1 MTSIEKPIKTFS
13 QIDLASD
20 ITIVALLFLYTPIVD
35 LNARLIAVDGFFAQ
49 LGHLVFLFLC
59 LFACTFM
66 YFDAFLLHT
75 HKRTIHIPKALEG
88 VALLFVVAGVI
99 FLLLSFI
106 AIIYSLFTNAS
117 MPTFSAVLLSAAAIY
132 LGIAFGQDLM
142 AKQDDAEP
150 PKRARRF
157 VDRGHSLSGV
167 LPYFLTILVFVFP
180 AEYYLTRLELGPF
193 SPAFSFVGI
202 AAACVV
208 AFFVG
213 QVIEKML
220 RSVLI
225 IAGRENALSASS
237 LIFFSVLSILSLG
250 LLQSFLVQSAIA
262 ADNKMTEIG
271 ALFLFGFIPIRVFRV
286 LFAPTV
292 ANAILGAATLTF
304 YFLRQFHAI

>member
-1 MTSIEKPIKTFS
+1 MF
-13 QIDLASD
+13 
-20 ITIVALLFLYTPIVD
+20 FLYAHMVD
-35 LNARLIAVDGFFAQ
+35 FSAWLIAVDGFFAQ

-75 HKRTIHIPKALEG
+75 HNRTIHIPKALEG
-88 VALLFVVAGVI
+88 VALLFVVAAVI

-117 MPTFSAVLLSAAAIY
+117 MPTFSAVLLSAAGIY

-142 AKQDDAEP
+142 AEQDDAEP
-150 PKRARRF
+150 PKRPRRF

-193 SPAFSFVGI
+193 SQVFSFVGI
-202 AAACVV
+202 ATACVV
-208 AFFVG
+208 AFFIG

-220 RSVLI
+220 RSVLV
-225 IAGRENALSASS
+225 IAGRKNALSATS

-271 ALFLFGFIPIRVFRV
+271 ALVLFGFIPIRVFRI

-292 ANAILGAATLTF
+292 ANAILGAAALTL
-304 YFLRQFHAI
+304 YFLRQFHSI